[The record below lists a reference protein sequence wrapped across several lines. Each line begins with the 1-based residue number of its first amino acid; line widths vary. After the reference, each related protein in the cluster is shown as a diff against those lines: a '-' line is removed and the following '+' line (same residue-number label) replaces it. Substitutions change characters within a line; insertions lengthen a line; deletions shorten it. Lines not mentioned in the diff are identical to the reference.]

1 MLSMVLKTL
10 RRHRRALAVV
20 ASWLAFATARGQSV
34 DTAGTLP
41 EDYLPALK
49 TILDSAMKQSPQV
62 ISKELEVA
70 QWEARVY
77 AADAQ
82 RWPGVGG
89 NMNYALNQ
97 TAISNNAG
105 TRSRDSGLFY
115 NFSINQ
121 PLFQWGAL
129 KNQSEIARI
138 AVSIAEKDYAE
149 ARRSL
154 AVALRQQYLMLIAK
168 KALVRHGRFALKIQQ
183 ADLAMMNDKLA
194 QGTASQ
200 GDVAGRKLAVE
211 DTSLQV
217 ARGEAEFVSLR
228 RAFARLAGLGEL
240 TEDAVPLEIPRPAY
254 SAERTSSLLAAF
266 LRDGAKSTFAAEV
279 ALMRI
284 READLNYRIAKVRL
298 LPKFGAQA
306 GYSVLNTTNAS
317 ATTVTQTGVAQQS
330 VGIASD
336 WRIFDGFATKGAK
349 LDALATKR
357 VHERELQTA
366 VDTALDSAQQLAR
379 DLALDVREMDQ
390 CDIRR
395 TLAQGGVDRTKED
408 IGLGKLPATALDAA
422 TANLYI
428 AEFNC
433 ANARAKFLW
442 QWSEFVSLAATD
454 PVVNNLPNHYARE
467 KR

>member
-1 MLSMVLKTL
+1 MLSMVLMTL

-20 ASWLAFATARGQSV
+20 AGWLAIATARGQSV
-34 DTAGTLP
+34 ETAGTLP

-62 ISKELEVA
+62 ILKELEVA

-77 AADAQ
+77 MTDAQ
-82 RWPGVGG
+82 RLPGVGG
-89 NMNYALNQ
+89 NMNYAENQ
-97 TAISNNAG
+97 TAISNNAS
-105 TRSRDSGLFY
+105 TRTRDSGLFY

-121 PLFQWGAL
+121 TLFQWGAL

-138 AVSIAEKDYAE
+138 AVAIAEKDYAE

-154 AVALRQQYLMLIAK
+154 AVALRQQYLMLITR
-168 KALVRHGRFALKIQQ
+168 KALVRHGRFALNIQQ
-183 ADLAMMNDKLA
+183 ADFAMAKDKLA

-200 GDVAGRKLAVE
+200 GEVFGKQLGVE

-217 ARGEAEFVSLR
+217 ARGEAEFASLR
-228 RAFARLAGLGEL
+228 RAFARLAGLGEF
-240 TEDAVPLEIPRPAY
+240 TEEAVPLDIPRPAY
-254 SAERTSSLLAAF
+254 STERTASLLAAF
-266 LRDGAKSTFAAEV
+266 LRDGAKSTFAV
-279 ALMRI
+279 AVAQMRI
-284 READLNYRIAKVRL
+284 READLNYRIARVRL
-298 LPKFGAQA
+298 LPKFSAQA
-306 GYSVLNTTNAS
+306 GFSVQNTTNAS
-317 ATTVTQTGVAQQS
+317 ATSVTQTGVAQES
-330 VGIASD
+330 VAIAGD

-349 LDALATKR
+349 LEALATKR
-357 VHERELQTA
+357 LHERELQTA
-366 VDTALDSAQQLAR
+366 VETALDAAQRLER
-379 DLALDVREMDQ
+379 ELALDVREMDQ

-395 TLAQGGVDRTKED
+395 TLAQGGVDRAKED
-408 IGLGKLPATALDAA
+408 IGLGKLPTTAVDAA